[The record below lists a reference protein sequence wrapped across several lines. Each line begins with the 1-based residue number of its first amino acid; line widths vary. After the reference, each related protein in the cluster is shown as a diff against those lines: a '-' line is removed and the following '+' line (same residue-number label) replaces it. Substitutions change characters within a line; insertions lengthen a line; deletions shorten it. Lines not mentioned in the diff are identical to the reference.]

1 MADCAYWV
9 PKKQLLELLSIGKNG
24 ELDLRRQGIFKPGVH
39 FRRKSSVSKTSSP
52 LLYDLLACESAL
64 REQAEQD
71 AARFETYSYGE

>member
-24 ELDLRRQGIFKPGVH
+24 ELDLRRQGIFKPGIH

-52 LLYDLLACESAL
+52 LLYDLLACENAL

-71 AARFETYSYGE
+71 AARFETYALDE